1 MTQKLQ
7 HPSLSKTPHILL
19 SCSINKS
26 EFHRVEEEK
35 IRWERE
41 PKKPTFTH
49 QFFSTVQLATFIPL
63 QQP

>member
-19 SCSINKS
+19 SSSINKS

-41 PKKPTFTH
+41 PKNQHLHTN
-49 QFFSTVQLATFIPL
+49 FFQLSN
-63 QQP
+63 